1 MVNAAEYSPRAVA
14 GIVETNGPRRGGG
27 GGDGEDPV
35 AVRESDE
42 GEKLKGERVEREFDR
57 SGGSGQ
63 GVEDGER
70 RSRGRGDGEA
80 EEAVGRREE
89 GGGAG

>member
-1 MVNAAEYSPRAVA
+1 MVNAAEYSPRAVV
-14 GIVETNGPRRGGG
+14 GVVETDGSRVG

-35 AVRESDE
+35 AVGGSYE
-42 GEKLKGERVEREFDR
+42 GEKLEGERVKREFDG

-63 GVEDGER
+63 GVEDGEGR
-70 RSRGRGDGEA
+70 RRGRGDGEA

-89 GGGAG
+89 

>member
-1 MVNAAEYSPRAVA
+1 MVNAAEYSPPAVA
-14 GIVETNGPRRGGG
+14 GIVETNGPRGG

-35 AVRESDE
+35 AVGESDE
-42 GEKLKGERVEREFDR
+42 GEELKGERVKREFDR